1 MAWCRDGDGG
11 LDGKDGLVKEG
22 PRDPWFCDAP
32 SQYGL
37 ADRDGDE
44 RVPRKESLK
53 ERCATT

>member
-1 MAWCRDGDGG
+1 MVACLSR
-11 LDGKDGLVKEG
+11 DGKDGLVKEG

-37 ADRDGDE
+37 ADRDDGDE
-44 RVPRKESLK
+44 RVPRKDSLK